1 MKKKFV
7 TPLGVIPY
15 FEATE
20 KSLKIAKTKRQI
32 LIELLEASL
41 GECEKNKIDL
51 EEINYFV
58 FQKEYKSPNL
68 EKYIFI
74 YDLD

>member
-1 MKKKFV
+1 MGEKFV
-7 TPLGVIPY
+7 TPLSVIPY
-15 FEATE
+15 D
-20 KSLKIAKTKRQI
+20 IALRRKTKRQ
-32 LIELLEASL
+32 LLVELLEASL
-41 GECEKNKIDL
+41 KECEKNKLDL

-58 FQKEYKSPNL
+58 FQKEYKSADL